1 MKFLIAGGGAYGT
14 NYVQK
19 LYQAHDHKKANILEI
34 RVVDK
39 DPHCRVQ
46 KVLRQDPPSFL
57 ETLTWDEFGE
67 QVWAKRNEWADYVWV
82 PAPIAPHILADWVL
96 RRVRNDFGVQLSNL
110 VFKGALPSIPYALG
124 LSDGRI
130 LLSHASGICPV
141 DCMEPGMCSITKGP
155 RFWEM
160 KNTIADLVRELPAH
174 LKVNE
179 VAFFFC
185 KHHCDEEEL
194 EVGGI
199 PMALIYSEAQKVFD
213 QVKGGA
219 KRIAVAT
226 LSSCHGVLNI
236 YECGGAV

>member
-14 NYVQK
+14 HYVQK

-39 DPHCRVQ
+39 DPQCRVRQ
-46 KVLRQDPPSFL
+46 ILRQDPPSVL

-67 QVWAKRNEWADYVWV
+67 QVWARRNEWANHVWI
-82 PAPIAPHILADWVL
+82 PAPIAPHIIADWVL
-96 RRVRNDFGVQLSNL
+96 RKVQNDFGVRLRNL
-110 VFKGALPSIPYALG
+110 FFKGNLPSIPYALS
-124 LSDGRI
+124 LADGRI
-130 LLSHASGICPV
+130 LLSHAPGICPV
-141 DCMEPGMCSITKGP
+141 DCMEPSMCSITKGP
-155 RFWEM
+155 RSWEM
-160 KNTIADLVRELPAH
+160 KDTIADLVRGLPAH
-174 LKVNE
+174 LKVND

-185 KHHCDEEEL
+185 KHHCDAGEL

-199 PMALIYSEAQKVFD
+199 PMDLIYSESQKVFD

-219 KRIAVAT
+219 QRIAVAT

-236 YECGGAV
+236 YECVGSA